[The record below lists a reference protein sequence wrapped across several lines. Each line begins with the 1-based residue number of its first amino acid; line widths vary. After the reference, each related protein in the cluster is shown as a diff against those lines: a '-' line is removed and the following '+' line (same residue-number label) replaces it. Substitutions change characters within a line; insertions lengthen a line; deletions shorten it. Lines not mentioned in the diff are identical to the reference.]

1 MKRLLAAALA
11 TGLLSACAGINA
23 PGASKT
29 ETPQQSLVATGK
41 AMDQLK
47 SAKFDVNGTVQ
58 VTLPQSLVD
67 QLKAKGGAQA
77 GALSS
82 NMTATLK
89 ISGAAQKPD
98 QLQAG
103 VSAKLGGLT
112 IETQVVAVG
121 GTLYYKDPMTSKWE
135 VLKRPETTAP
145 KTSPGKLSYQAILDT
160 AKSITEVTDSSG
172 TLNGAT
178 VEHYRVVADLVKLF
192 AQVSASHASSN
203 SAATAALQDV
213 PTLADKDFLS
223 FESFVENVCRPV
235 LTAAQ
240 AAAPAGELHN
250 LAGAFGSSATARLP
264 GLNLPAGSVAHVT
277 AHIVIDLHDFNT
289 QLKIQAPTVAG

>member
-160 AKSITEVTDSSG
+160 AKSITEVTDSSA

-178 VEHYRVVADLVKLF
+178 VEHYRVVPDLVKLF
-192 AQVSASHASSN
+192 AQISASHASSN
-203 SAATAALQDV
+203 SAATAALQTV
-213 PTLADKDFLS
+213 LQNAS
-223 FESFVENVCRPV
+223 
-235 LTAAQ
+235 LTADVWTGTNDHLIHRLSYDADVS
-240 AAAPAGELHN
+240 ADLHL
-250 LAGAFGSSATARLP
+250 LAGAFESSATAKVP